1 MDLSFIIGPVVG
13 GIIGLITNGIA
24 IRMLFRPLKPIIIF
38 GMKLPFTPGL
48 IPKEKNRIANSLGD
62 VVGNTLVNEEVLKGG
77 LLSTEMDEKI
87 KTSLGTFIDN
97 QRTSEK
103 SLKELLGIVTGDHQ
117 NTELI
122 KKGKDKMTTAAY
134 ERLQTFDLGESLSE
148 MAVEEILINL
158 EGSMFSMFIN
168 DSLIAMVKGKISE
181 VIDQLVINRGE
192 EIIGSMVGKEI
203 DHLMDIQVKDLI
215 SEYEDKIP
223 DLIER
228 IIETYHRLVNENLGK
243 VITTLNIS
251 KLVEDQINGFDVLE
265 FEKIILN
272 IMSKELRAIVW
283 LGGLLGCLMGI
294 VMSIF

>member
-77 LLSTEMDEKI
+77 LLSAEMDEKI

-134 ERLQTFDLGESLSE
+134 ERLQTFNLGESLSE
-148 MAVEEILINL
+148 MAVEEILTNL

-223 DLIER
+223 ELIER

>member
-148 MAVEEILINL
+148 MAVEEILTNL